1 MSKNS
6 PPRVLIVTGLSG
18 SGKSVVIKVL
28 EDAGYY
34 CVDNLPVE
42 FAADVIAFQQKNG
55 HGKIALSID
64 VRSGTGINSL
74 PAVIEGLI
82 KQGIDARALFLEAN
96 TETIVK
102 RFSEARR
109 PHPLA
114 NDQRTLQEC
123 ITWERNILSG
133 ISEVAH
139 HIDTS
144 DLGPNALRTWVRDF
158 IALDQSKL
166 TLFFQ
171 SFGFKNGLPRD
182 ADFVF
187 DVRPLPNPYY
197 DPKLRPLTGKDPEV
211 IQFLDSWQTVQAML
225 NDIEELLVRWL
236 PEFVRD
242 NRRSLTI
249 AIGCTGGQHRSVYF
263 AEHLAERFGKTQQ
276 VQVRHRGLYRDG
288 GEAL

>member
-1 MSKNS
+1 M
-6 PPRVLIVTGLSG
+6 RTIVVTGLAG
-18 SGKSVVIKVL
+18 SGKSVVLKVL

-34 CVDNLPVE
+34 CVDNLPVLFVLE
-42 FAADVIAFQQKNG
+42 VILFLRQAG
-55 HGKIALSID
+55 HDKVALSID
-64 VRSGTGINSL
+64 VRGGSTFGDL
-74 PAVIEGLI
+74 PKVIDQL
-82 KQGIDARALFLEAN
+82 KAQQIDPRILFLEAN

-114 NDQRTLQEC
+114 NDQRTLHEC
-123 ITWERNILSG
+123 IAWERNILSAVT
-133 ISEVAH
+133 ERAH

-144 DLGPNALRTWVRDF
+144 DLGPNALRAWVREF
-158 IALDQSKL
+158 INLDESKL

-171 SFGFKNGLPRD
+171 SFGFKNGIPRD

-197 DPKLRPLTGKDPEV
+197 DPKLRPLTGKDQPV
-211 IQFLDSWQTVQAML
+211 ISFLESLPAVKNMLGDIEQFLA
-225 NDIEELLVRWL
+225 RWL
-236 PEFVRD
+236 PDFVRD

-263 AEHLAERFGKTQQ
+263 AEQLAARFGKTQQ

-288 GEAL
+288 EQVL

>member
-1 MSKNS
+1 M
-6 PPRVLIVTGLSG
+6 RTIVVTGLAG
-18 SGKSVVIKVL
+18 SGKSVVLKVL

-34 CVDNLPVE
+34 CVDNLPVLFVLE
-42 FAADVIAFQQKNG
+42 VILFLRQAG
-55 HGKIALSID
+55 HDKVALSID
-64 VRSGTGINSL
+64 VRGGSSFGDL
-74 PAVIEGLI
+74 PKVIDQL
-82 KQGIDARALFLEAN
+82 KAQHIDPRILFLEAN

-114 NDQRTLQEC
+114 NDQRTLHEC
-123 ITWERNILSG
+123 IAWERNILSAVT
-133 ISEVAH
+133 ERAH

-144 DLGPNALRTWVRDF
+144 ELGPNALRAWVREF
-158 IALDQSKL
+158 INLDESKL

-171 SFGFKNGLPRD
+171 SFGFKNGIPRD

-197 DPKLRPLTGKDPEV
+197 DPKLRPLTGKDQPV
-211 IQFLDSWQTVQAML
+211 ISFLESLPAVKNMLGDIEQFLA
-225 NDIEELLVRWL
+225 RWL
-236 PEFVRD
+236 PDFVRD

-263 AEHLAERFGKTQQ
+263 AEQLAARFGKTQQ

-288 GEAL
+288 EQVL